1 MREGSLSV
9 SSFGIVTTGR
19 SRNGPSAGSPAT
31 AIGLATD
38 STRAASAAGAPG
50 SSGTATRPAP
60 RMPASATAYPNCSGQ
75 RMATPAPGGMPA
87 SSSRRH
93 QARTERARPAYVRTP
108 LPAASSRYGASPRL
122 AAFWSIHS
130 LSNDQAP
137 VWSQAVAASVV
148 DARTR
153 AAGAG
158 AGAGVRSG
166 AAGGGAAAAPTGAER
181 VGTAAPAGTAPAT
194 AAFATFRCEPARRE
208 LSARG

>member
-75 RMATPAPGGMPA
+75 RMATPAPGGIPA

-137 VWSQAVAASVV
+137 FWSQAVAASVL
-148 DARTR
+148 DSRSR

-166 AAGGGAAAAPTGAER
+166 AAEGGTAAAPTGAESA
-181 VGTAAPAGTAPAT
+181 GTAPAGTAPV
-194 AAFATFRCEPARRE
+194 ATFRCEPARRAPDRK
-208 LSARG
+208 SVV